1 MWPGNRIQWYL
12 YLTNVMY
19 VISIWQVWQNEEKHF
34 GLMRGE
40 AYKGSN
46 KYWKKIILFILPA
59 LPAAKF
65 SIRVIFPT
73 RCMRSL
79 RSLRLKLCSA
89 WIKSGM
95 KQNLIDLTV
104 RAPIKIWIL
113 AGTDGSCWAEP
124 RDNETNLCYCFSSQ
138 PFQL

>member
-1 MWPGNRIQWYL
+1 M
-12 YLTNVMY
+12 
-19 VISIWQVWQNEEKHF
+19 K
-34 GLMRGE
+34 GE
-40 AYKGSN
+40 ADIGSN
-46 KYWKKIILFILPA
+46 KYRKKFILFILPA
-59 LPAAKF
+59 LPGAKF

-104 RAPIKIWIL
+104 GAPIKI
-113 AGTDGSCWAEP
+113 
-124 RDNETNLCYCFSSQ
+124 
-138 PFQL
+138 